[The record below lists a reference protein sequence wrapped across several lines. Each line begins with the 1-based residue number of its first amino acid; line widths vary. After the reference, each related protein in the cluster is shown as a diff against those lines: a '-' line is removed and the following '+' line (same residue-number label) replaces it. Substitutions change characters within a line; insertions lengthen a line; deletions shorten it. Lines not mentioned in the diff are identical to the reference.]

1 MSSVVVSAQSVGK
14 RYTIGHRAVDRAPTL
29 RDALVKGAG
38 RIVRASSDILQGRAV
53 VAGDETED
61 FWALK
66 DVSFEIQAGDIV
78 GLVGRNGAGKST
90 LLKILSRITDPSCG
104 RIEIVG
110 RVASLLEVGTGF
122 HQELT
127 GRENIFLNGAILGM
141 SRAEI
146 RGKFDEIVDFAGI
159 DRFLDTPVKRYSNGM
174 YVRLAFAVAAHLDP
188 DVLIVDEVLTVG
200 DADFQRKGLAKI
212 QEAARAGRTVILV
225 SHNMGVTTALCKSVI
240 WLDGGLLRQVGP
252 AAEVTRGYMMET
264 TTLQGQVMSRL
275 GSDAGRSFRV
285 LDVQIRDA
293 GGDVRRTF
301 SCDESIS
308 VVIDYFVRR
317 SVPDLR
323 GCMEILREDDVLVMV
338 SDSMD
343 REHNALSAL
352 REGHGTI
359 RIRIPERTLSPGDYR
374 VSLNFSGA
382 GALPEEDIDCLG
394 HVAGFSLDDHLTPRG
409 NARGGFFSSRLDWT
423 SDCEV

>member
-1 MSSVVVSAQSVGK
+1 MSSVVLSAQSVGE
-14 RYTIGHRAVDRAPTL
+14 RYTIGYRAVDRAPTL

-61 FWALK
+61 FWAPK

-174 YVRLAFAVAAHLDP
+174 YVRLAFAIAAHLDP

-200 DADFQRKGLAKI
+200 DADFQRKGLTKI
-212 QEAARAGRTVILV
+212 QEAARAGRTVFLV
-225 SHNMGVTTALCKSVI
+225 SHNMGVTTALCKSAI
-240 WLDGGLLRQVGP
+240 WLDGDLLRQVGP

-264 TTLQGQVMSRL
+264 TTLQGQFMSRL

-301 SCDESIS
+301 SCDDSIS
-308 VVIDYFVRR
+308 VVIDYFVRQ

-352 REGHGTI
+352 QEGHVTI

-374 VSLNFSGA
+374 VSLNFGEA
-382 GALPEEDIDCLG
+382 GGLPEEDIDCLG
-394 HVAGFSLDDHLTPRG
+394 HVAGFSLDDHLTPLG